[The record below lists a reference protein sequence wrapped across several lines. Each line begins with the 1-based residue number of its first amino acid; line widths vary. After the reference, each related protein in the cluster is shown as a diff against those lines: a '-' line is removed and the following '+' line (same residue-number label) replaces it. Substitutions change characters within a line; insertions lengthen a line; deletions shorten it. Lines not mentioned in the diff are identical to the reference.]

1 MKSTLQGVAFHAAHG
16 GGFGGGTHQA
26 HKPANV
32 NFSG

>member
-1 MKSTLQGVAFHAAHG
+1 MESTLQGVAYHAAHG